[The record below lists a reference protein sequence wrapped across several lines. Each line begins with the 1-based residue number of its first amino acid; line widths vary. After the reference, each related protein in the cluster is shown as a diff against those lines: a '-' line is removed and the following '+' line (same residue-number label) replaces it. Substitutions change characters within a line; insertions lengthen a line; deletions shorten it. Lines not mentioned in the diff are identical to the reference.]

1 MDSFLASKCFKK
13 LVSKKMLRESASG
26 NTNNGSLP
34 RSRSAH
40 LKSLHHVETHPLG
53 GGGVGGGLPL
63 HATSGEKYQK
73 ELKRKKSKGKH
84 INGGWKAM
92 SATLF
97 VFVHV
102 CSSAYYYN
110 KMKSGGSDVD
120 ALDGN
125 DGKSETNQQT
135 PSRYDLLSSE
145 EDEDEQDRSLLTTKL
160 RLELDEAKRQMLTMK
175 EESQVMQ
182 MQLRD
187 FQAKGMSV
195 DRKSVV

>member
-1 MDSFLASKCFKK
+1 MDSSISLQNASKI
-13 LVSKKMLRESASG
+13 VSKKMLRESASG
-26 NTNNGSLP
+26 NANNNGSLP

-53 GGGVGGGLPL
+53 GGGGGVGSGLPL

-73 ELKRKKSKGKH
+73 ELKRKKSKAKRTT
-84 INGGWKAM
+84 NGWKAM

-110 KMKSGGSDVD
+110 KMKSGGSDNVD

-160 RLELDEAKRQMLTMK
+160 RLSSMKR
-175 EESQVMQ
+175 
-182 MQLRD
+182 
-187 FQAKGMSV
+187 KG
-195 DRKSVV
+195 RC